1 MVKNEL
7 KQKIAEFSSE
17 LIDFS
22 IDTNAAVKQLVA
34 SSNEVSRTFQRTATS
49 AVESQG
55 LATDGHEHMDSLTGQ
70 INLIYQSTSEMEHS
84 VHELS
89 NSSKQIQKI
98 VNSVKDIADQTK
110 ILSLNA
116 TIEAARAGVHGRGFS
131 VVAQEVSRLA
141 EDTKNTVI
149 QIVELTYKSGS
160 LTQQVVEEIRKVQE
174 LIKSGKHQSVETSL
188 LFSEIVEAMRSSTQE
203 IVIVEEEIRTLIQ
216 TIKGIGSATAQTAE
230 SAEFFKS
237 ATENL

>member
-1 MVKNEL
+1 M
-7 KQKIAEFSSE
+7 
-17 LIDFS
+17 
-22 IDTNAAVKQLVA
+22 
-34 SSNEVSRTFQRTATS
+34 
-49 AVESQG
+49 
-55 LATDGHEHMDSLTGQ
+55 ATDGHEHLDSLTGQ

-174 LIKSGKHQSVETSL
+174 LTKSGRYQSVETSL

-216 TIKGIGSATAQTAE
+216 TIEGIGSATAQTAE
-230 SAEFFKS
+230 SAEIFKS
-237 ATENL
+237 ATANL